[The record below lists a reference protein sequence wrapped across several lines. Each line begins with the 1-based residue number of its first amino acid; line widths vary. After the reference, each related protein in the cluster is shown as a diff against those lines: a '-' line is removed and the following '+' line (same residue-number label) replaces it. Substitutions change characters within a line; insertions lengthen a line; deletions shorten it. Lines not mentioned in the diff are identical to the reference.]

1 MIVWGVG
8 NNGEF
13 KGIYNLVFGFLPAY
27 TVEWEL

>member
-1 MIVWGVG
+1 MIVWVLVTT
-8 NNGEF
+8 EKF